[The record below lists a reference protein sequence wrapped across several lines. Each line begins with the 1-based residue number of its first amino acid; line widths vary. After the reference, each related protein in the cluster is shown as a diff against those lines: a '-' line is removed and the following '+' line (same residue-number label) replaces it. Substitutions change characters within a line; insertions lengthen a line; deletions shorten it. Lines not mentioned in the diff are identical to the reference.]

1 MNKTASKQKPNY
13 PKYWAILALQKQDQA
28 NALQK
33 IQKDFDLSSEQWK
46 QMQEASNKYIAEIA
60 NIIK

>member
-1 MNKTASKQKPNY
+1 MNKTTGKQKPNY

-33 IQKDFDLSSEQWK
+33 IQKDFDLSSEQWNK
-46 QMQEASNKYIAEIA
+46 MQDVSNRYITEVA